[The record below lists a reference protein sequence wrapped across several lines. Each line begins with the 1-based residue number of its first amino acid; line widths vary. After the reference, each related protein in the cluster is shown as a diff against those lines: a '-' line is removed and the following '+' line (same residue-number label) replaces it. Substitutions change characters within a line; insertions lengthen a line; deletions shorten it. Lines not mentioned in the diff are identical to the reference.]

1 MSDLWDY
8 DDEDQDNGGTW
19 HVASPDY
26 GAVGEQ
32 EETTKKRKGKPGR
45 KAGKASKK
53 RAVSPA
59 DNLALQPVQMPTT
72 ILLGSDDDDD
82 DDDLVMLPS
91 PVVAAGRGGGAGA
104 SGAVE
109 RNPDNAAPAPRPA
122 VANLNPATQQSLAK
136 EQEVLRALQQ
146 VTERENQLDD
156 ETDPSPLPSVSRL
169 PHLGFSRLTGRMPMP
184 ALGTGAAGSGSGWGM
199 SDDDDDVV
207 LAAEVSAPTGAAA
220 HAARGAP
227 EPAGLDAHDAAGP
240 TGAAGPAPVLAA
252 DRVQLKLV
260 WGRDKE
266 DCLKMRV
273 VKTDPFSK
281 MVEKF
286 REIAKQRNLC
296 RDINKIKFLFDG
308 DDLAKMPD
316 ETPESLDMEDDMMI
330 DVKL

>member
-82 DDDLVMLPS
+82 DDDLVMLP
-91 PVVAAGRGGGAGA
+91 
-104 SGAVE
+104 
-109 RNPDNAAPAPRPA
+109 PA